1 VTEKNNDSNV
11 LHDVQHYRKLVLI
24 YESLD
29 SQIDELIM
37 AHGGGTEKMP
47 EETLTRYR
55 ILAYKRDEVQNEMRQ
70 LEQHLLTDD
79 DV

>member
-1 VTEKNNDSNV
+1 MTEKNKNSKM

-29 SQIDELIM
+29 AEIDELIM

-47 EETLTRYR
+47 PEILVRYR
-55 ILAYKRDEVQNEMRQ
+55 TLARKRDEIQNEMRQ
-70 LEQHLLTDD
+70 LEQDLLAD